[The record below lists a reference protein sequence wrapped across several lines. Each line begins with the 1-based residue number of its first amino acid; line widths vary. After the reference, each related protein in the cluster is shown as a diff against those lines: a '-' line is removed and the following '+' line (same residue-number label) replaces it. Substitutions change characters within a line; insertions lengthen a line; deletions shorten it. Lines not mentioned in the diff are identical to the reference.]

1 MANIYLHGQLGRK
14 FGKEWKDMAVSSVAE
29 AIRAVDINLKGELR
43 KYWSQKGREKKYK
56 VKIGDYTVTDDK
68 ELIANSGKGDIH
80 IVPIIKGASS
90 GWGKIF
96 AAVAIVALA
105 WWNPMGWSMLAA
117 NGSLTMWGSAV
128 VGLTT
133 SLALGGIVQLL
144 TPVPN
149 FNQNAGNAGN
159 SDDAAT
165 RGSAFA
171 GNTVG
176 TVQGGSVPLVYG
188 RMLVSPMPISMS
200 LTNKTT
206 NSTKNSTLGG
216 VGVVS
221 SPGGGEQYVPMNQFQ
236 SWDGYPPYW
245 PPSVEGD
252 SYGEGPYE
260 PYAPHEGYPHK
271 GDPNDGGGG

>member
-14 FGKEWKDMAVSSVAE
+14 FGKEWKDMTVSSVAE

-43 KYWSQKGREKKYK
+43 KYWSQKGRDKKYK
-56 VKIGDYTVTDDK
+56 VKIGDYTVTDDV
-68 ELIANSGKGDIH
+68 ELTANSGKGDIH

-90 GWGKIF
+90 GIGKII
-96 AAVAIVALA
+96 AGVVLIALA
-105 WWNPMGWSMLAA
+105 WWNPYGWSAA
-117 NGSLTMWGSAV
+117 VTGFLGSTGA
-128 VGLTT
+128 
-133 SLALGGIVQLL
+133 SLVLGGVVQLL
-144 TPVPN
+144 TPIPN
-149 FNQNAGNAGN
+149 FNQNAGN
-159 SDDAAT
+159 SDDQT